1 MTCNEAERNPL
12 YQVKDL
18 RMILHHSL
26 FRAAVIGL
34 VLLCVAWVVIHRVAW
49 EPLTTE
55 REGFDGSQAVG
66 DKSFRSE
73 KDYKAAVKLLEDRYV
88 PYASTK
94 RPVTASPAL
103 AQHQMPESQQSLVNF
118 YALGCRTTGFVGPA
132 ENGFF
137 DAEIGV
143 QMAVKA
149 GCRVFVLEIDYFDE
163 CRDDAVRYFPR
174 LVTRDIQGKQQY
186 RKESNQP
193 FCNSGAAADGSSNL
207 REVCKAIQQYAFSA
221 DTQNATDPVIV
232 VLYFLR
238 QPPGSY
244 KSKEVL
250 DYYSNVAKM
259 MAPLRERFLGNELD
273 GGTFHRQRQ
282 ESRLLMNPITAYSG
296 KVLVFSNANTVGFR
310 ETDNGVVYDAE
321 EDLDYVTNLRLTY
334 TQTKLGA
341 TGNDVAT
348 FGLLQTAEDF
358 MTVPADRSD
367 SVVEQTK
374 MRWTI
379 CLPKDPSK
387 DVPADTFQSIV
398 TRYGVHCVPTNLFDP
413 ANAYLFTEG
422 TFKTYSYQPKPEPLR
437 YIKPPVI
444 TPAEPNPSTNAN
456 HGKLRAPVIG

>member
-1 MTCNEAERNPL
+1 M
-12 YQVKDL
+12 YQVKNL
-18 RMILHHSL
+18 GHPTHATMKEGWM

-34 VLLCVAWVVIHRVAW
+34 VLLCIAWVVIFHGVTW
-49 EPLTTE
+49 EPAML
-55 REGFDGSQAVG
+55 EGFDMMAKG
-66 DKSFRSE
+66 DKAVFRSE
-73 KDYKAAVKLLEDRYV
+73 KDYKAAVKVLEDRYV
-88 PYASTK
+88 PFSSAK

-103 AQHQMPESQQSLVNF
+103 AQMPESQQSLVNF

-132 ENGFF
+132 ENGYF

-186 RKESNQP
+186 KKESNLP
-193 FCNSGAAADGSSNL
+193 FCNSAAADGGSNI

-250 DYYSNVAKM
+250 DYYSHVAQM
-259 MAPLRERFLGNELD
+259 LAPLRDRFLGNELD

-282 ESRLLMNPITAYSG
+282 ESRLLMNPITAYAG

-310 ETDNGVVYDAE
+310 ETDNGIVYDAE
-321 EDLDYVTNLRLTY
+321 NDLDYVTNLRLTY
-334 TQTKLGA
+334 SQTKLGI
-341 TGNDVAT
+341 TGNDLST

-358 MTVPADRSD
+358 MTVPADRND

-387 DVPADTFQSIV
+387 DVTADMFQAIV
-398 TRYGVHCVPTNLFDP
+398 TKYGVHCVPTNLFDP
-413 ANAYLFTEG
+413 GNTYLFTEG

-444 TPAEPNPSTNAN
+444 TPGEPNPSTNAN
-456 HGKLRAPVIG
+456 QGKLRAPVLG